1 LRGLSELTTCLLVIA
16 GCSAT
21 RFDQTPCQDH
31 AECREAFGFGSV
43 CTSEG
48 LCDQATLSARCNSS
62 YPEDLFTRPAR
73 YRDAVVLGALMDHSS
88 AAHLVREKAV
98 RLAIKE
104 VGEAGGLEGRPVGLI
119 MCDIAQDSRIDTR
132 SRTAAAVVAGE
143 YLARTLGTAAIIG
156 PSASTDV
163 QQVWQTVAP
172 LGTVVITPAA
182 SSAALTEL
190 EPVSTDERP
199 GLLWRIA
206 PPDSL
211 QGRVIAED
219 MLARNVRQVSV
230 VRENGAY
237 GEGLADLF
245 AARFGKGGGLVQVV
259 SVGSDS
265 QIGSA
270 AADAVSGRSAGS
282 GAAQEVLFISSQ
294 QDWVIRFLNATGGLP
309 SYSTEHLFLTDA
321 AANLSVFSGAATAAA
336 LFPRIRG
343 TRPAPRG
350 LDDYVY
356 AAFVANYKAEYAGE
370 DPAAATFSA
379 HAYDATWLALFG
391 AAWSLLR
398 EGAVSGTGI
407 SRGLRHV
414 SAGPPTRIIPAS
426 WPGVVAAFRG
436 GAQVNVSGASGEL
449 DFDPVTREASAPIEV
464 WTVTSAAGQ
473 FTITRADSGRLSP
486 DAHGP

>member
-1 LRGLSELTTCLLVIA
+1 LRGRSELVCLLLVV

-21 RFDQTPCQDH
+21 RFDQTPCQEH
-31 AECREAFGFGSV
+31 AECRQAFGFGSI

-48 LCDQATLSARCNSS
+48 LCDQARLSARCSTT

-73 YRDAVVLGALMDHSS
+73 YREAVVLGALMDHSS
-88 AAHLVREKAV
+88 AAHLIREKAV
-98 RLAIKE
+98 RLAVKQ
-104 VGEAGGLEGRPVGLI
+104 VGEAGGLEGRPVALV
-119 MCDIAQDSRIDTR
+119 MCNTAPDSRIDTR
-132 SRTAAAVVAGE
+132 SRTEAAVAAGD
-143 YLARTLGTAAIIG
+143 YLARTLGTPAIIG

-163 QQVWQTVAP
+163 QQVWEAVRP
-172 LGTVVITPAA
+172 LGTAVISPAA

-190 EPVSTDERP
+190 EPVSSDERP
-199 GLLWRIA
+199 GLLWRTA

-245 AARFGKGGGLVQVV
+245 AARFTNGGGTAQVLA
-259 SVGSDS
+259 VGSDS
-265 QIGSA
+265 QIGNA
-270 AADAVSGRSAGS
+270 AADAVGGRTG
-282 GAAQEVLFISSQ
+282 AQEVLFISSQ
-294 QDWVIRFLNATGGLP
+294 QDWVIRFLNAIGGLP
-309 SYSTEHLFLTDA
+309 SYGSERLFLTDA
-321 AANLSVFSGAATAAA
+321 AANLSVFSGAAAAAA

-343 TRPAPRG
+343 TRPAPRN

-356 AAFVANYKAEYAGE
+356 AAFVANFKAEYAGQ
-370 DPAAATFSA
+370 DPTAAAFSP
-379 HAYDATWLALFG
+379 HAYDATWLALYG

-398 EGAVSGTGI
+398 EGAVTGTGI

-414 SAGPPTRIIPAS
+414 SAGPPVRIVPPS
-426 WPGVVAAFRG
+426 WAAVVAAFRAG
-436 GAQVNVSGASGEL
+436 GEVNVSGASGEL

-464 WTVTSAAGQ
+464 WTVNSAAGQ
-473 FTITRADSGRLSP
+473 FTITRADPGRLSP